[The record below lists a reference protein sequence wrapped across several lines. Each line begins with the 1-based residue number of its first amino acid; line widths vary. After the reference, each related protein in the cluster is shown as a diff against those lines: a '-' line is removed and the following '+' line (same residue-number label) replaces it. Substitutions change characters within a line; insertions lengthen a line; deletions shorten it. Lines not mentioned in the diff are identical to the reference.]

1 MQTGGRTRSPRLR
14 ILALVIGSL
23 AGLAMIIVGCASVT
37 EGSPKVKAGD
47 APVYKASVSASKEE
61 SAASSSSKE
70 SQRQQSLSTQAV
82 HSSCEALSSSSVD
95 SITAVNTY
103 VKAFNDSAP
112 DAASKAGPAIDS
124 LNHSADLVAQSIS
137 DPLAPQLRDALNAW
151 VDAARGVANAIAGN
165 YGPDDFNAAVAKLND
180 VKTTA
185 LDLCDQAYR

>member
-1 MQTGGRTRSPRLR
+1 MGGRTRSPQLR

-37 EGSPKVKAGD
+37 EGSPRVNAGD
-47 APVYKASVSASKEE
+47 APVYKASVSASREE

-70 SQRQQSLSTQAV
+70 SQRQKSLSTQAV

-103 VKAFNDSAP
+103 VKSFNDSAP

-137 DPLAPQLRDALNAW
+137 DPLTPELRDALNAW

-180 VKTTA
+180 VKTRA
-185 LDLCDQAYR
+185 LDMCDQAYR